1 MKLANI
7 PIIINSAPLNQHKFK
22 NNNFKRSGEC
32 GNLQVSIIPADN
44 DEKLQA
50 KIRNEEKIN
59 RVKE

>member
-22 NNNFKRSGEC
+22 NNRSGEC

-50 KIRNEEKIN
+50 KVRNEEKIN

>member
-22 NNNFKRSGEC
+22 NNNFKRGGEC

-44 DEKLQA
+44 DEKL
-50 KIRNEEKIN
+50 
-59 RVKE
+59 